1 MKDAKGYGKGIQ
13 LRLEGFLHEDK
24 GEPENNVEAPSI
36 TSTSERGRNDV
47 KTSILLNRRIPDETG
62 FRLLRIRTVMWEDG
76 R

>member
-1 MKDAKGYGKGIQ
+1 MKDEEGLNNRRFRILKDAKGYGKG
-13 LRLEGFLHEDK
+13 K
-24 GEPENNVEAPSI
+24 NNVEAPSI